1 MKTKILIILTLFA
14 FQLNYSQKTVKMTT
28 EYGIKNR
35 ELLEILSF
43 QNLGIETLTFESQD
57 IKGKY
62 YEISI
67 KEYKKGALTNTKI
80 LFDGSDSEYFKID
93 STIASFKFFTQIENK
108 KLKTYI
114 KGKGFGS
121 RKDVF
126 NLKSKTDDYTVKD
139 FMGIKKT
146 TDVPLNEE
154 FPILAII
161 TPTLHE
167 DGSASWCE
175 VAQSEVSKDQYYE
188 KFKIPHYFIITMR
201 FKQSTL

>member
-28 EYGIKNR
+28 KYDIKNQ
-35 ELLEILSF
+35 ELLEVLSF
-43 QNLGIETLTFESQD
+43 QNLGIETLTFESPD

-62 YEISI
+62 YKITL
-67 KEYKKGALTNTKI
+67 KEYKKGTLVNSKI

-93 STIASFKFFTQIENK
+93 STIASFKFFTQLENK

-121 RKDVF
+121 RKDLF
-126 NLKSKTDDYTVKD
+126 NLKGKTEDYVVKD
-139 FMGIKKT
+139 FLGVKKM
-146 TDVPLNEE
+146 TDVPLYDE

-161 TPTLHE
+161 TPTIHE

-175 VAQSEVSKDQYYE
+175 VAQSEASKDQYYE

-201 FKQSTL
+201 FKQSAL